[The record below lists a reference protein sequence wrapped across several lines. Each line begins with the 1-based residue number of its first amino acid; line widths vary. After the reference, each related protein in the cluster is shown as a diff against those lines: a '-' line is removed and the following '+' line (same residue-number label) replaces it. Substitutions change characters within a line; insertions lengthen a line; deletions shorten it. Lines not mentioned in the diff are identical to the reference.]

1 MKPPVTTSEQR
12 IAGSASGV
20 QDHFENEIDEVRKS
34 ISADDAHLEV
44 ARARLKAVRDAA
56 ESFDGIRRSYNA
68 GSIAQETVNRP
79 VNDGDGGAVLDRR
92 KHPDLGP
99 DSEAEEG
106 PTEIVHSIKD
116 HILDQLEEAE
126 DLTVTSATVT
136 KRAILFEFEPGENAS
151 DDDPNPTVDLVIALE
166 RKDEPGLWIPN
177 TEDETWDASD
187 PEEHTKLFRE
197 DPKEL
202 RVFRAR
208 LVRLAKEA
216 IKSDESPV
224 LISFNVVA
232 LALELVDEV
241 GSLGDGLRQFFE
253 GMASSIL
260 GGDTDDPAGVSDPIK
275 LPEGVSRV
283 TAHQRLKFFADRLAE
298 AQVNCSNKSKVQAAL
313 AEVFPSQFP
322 DIEAGSTS
330 SVAAALAAGKVGDEA
345 VKKAFGSTQG
355 VKPVRSAGDAWE

>member
-12 IAGSASGV
+12 VAVSANGI
-20 QDHFENEIDEVRKS
+20 QDHFENEIDEIRKS

-44 ARARLKAVRDAA
+44 ARTRLKAVREAA

-92 KHPDLGP
+92 TFPDLGP

-106 PTEIVHSIKD
+106 PTEIVNAVKEHVVE
-116 HILDQLEEAE
+116 QLENA
-126 DLTVTSATVT
+126 DGLTVASAQVT
-136 KRAILFEFEPGENAS
+136 KRAILFEFEPDESAG

-177 TEDETWDASD
+177 TEDESWDASD
-187 PEEHTKLFRE
+187 PEEHTKLFRA

-216 IKSDESPV
+216 IKSDDSPV

-275 LPEGVSRV
+275 LPDGVSRV

-298 AQVNCSNKSKVQAAL
+298 AQVNSGDKSKVQAAL

-322 DIEAGSTS
+322 DIEAGSISPIAT
-330 SVAAALAAGKVGDEA
+330 ALAAGNVGDEA
-345 VKKAFGSTQG
+345 VKKAFRSTQG
-355 VKPVRSAGDAWE
+355 VKPVRSAGDAQE